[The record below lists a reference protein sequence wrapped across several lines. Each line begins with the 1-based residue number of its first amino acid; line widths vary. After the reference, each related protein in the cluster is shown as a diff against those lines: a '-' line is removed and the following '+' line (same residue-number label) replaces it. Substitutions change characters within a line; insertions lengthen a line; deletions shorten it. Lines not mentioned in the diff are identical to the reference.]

1 MAFGPGFSGDY
12 DTRVEA
18 LAVVRKNGDGAVY
31 ERVGGGGEMPM
42 SDEGKTMIYY
52 QRQFIRLASDF
63 RLPRTV
69 GETVVIR
76 GVRYRISNV
85 VNTSTALG
93 EVAQSCHLE
102 EDSSPLPEVR

>member
-1 MAFGPGFSGDY
+1 
-12 DTRVEA
+12 
-18 LAVVRKNGDGAVY
+18 
-31 ERVGGGGEMPM
+31 MP
-42 SDEGKTMIYY
+42 DEGKTMIYY
-52 QRQFIRLASDF
+52 HRGFIRLASDF

-69 GETVVIR
+69 GETVVIG

-93 EVAQSCHLE
+93 EAAQSCHLK